1 MPRPLA
7 AIIDLA
13 ALQSNLAL
21 AHAAMPQA
29 KTWAVVKA
37 NAYGHGLEFG
47 MQGFANADG
56 LSLIELDAAVRL
68 REWGWHKP
76 IMLLEGLFEAADIAI
91 ADQYRLELVVHNEQ
105 QIAMLAKA
113 IVHAPFNVHL
123 KINTGMNRLGFAPDQ
138 VPAIYQRLQTM
149 PAVATIAFMTH
160 FANAEEQEPVVSVAA
175 QLARFREATAG
186 LQGVL
191 SLANSAA
198 TLLHK
203 ELTAD
208 WIRPGV
214 MLYGGSPG
222 GGSAAS
228 FDLQPAMTLQSALI
242 AIQLIQAGD
251 AVGYGSQFIAGN
263 SMRVGVVACG
273 YADGYPRHAPTGTPI
288 LVDGVRTRVI
298 GRVSMDM
305 ITVDLTPV
313 PQADVGSKVILWGT
327 GLPIE
332 EVAAAAGTIGY
343 ELMCAITPRVPRVTR
358 TAG

>member
-7 AIIDLA
+7 AIINLA

-76 IMLLEGLFEAADIAI
+76 IMLLEGLFEPGDIAI
-91 ADQYRLELVVHNEQ
+91 ADQHRLELVIHNEQ
-105 QIAMLAKA
+105 QLAMLASAK
-113 IVHAPFNVHL
+113 VHAPFSIHL
-123 KINTGMNRLGFAPDQ
+123 KINTGMNRLGFTPDS
-138 VPAIYQRLQTM
+138 VPAVYQRLQAM
-149 PAVATIAFMTH
+149 PAVGTIAFMTH
-160 FANAEEQEPVVSVAA
+160 FANAEEQEPVLNVAT
-175 QLARFREATAG
+175 QLSRFKQATAG
-186 LQGVL
+186 LQGSL

-203 ELTAD
+203 ELAAD

-222 GGSAAS
+222 SRSAAG

-242 AIQLIQAGD
+242 AVQRLKEGD
-251 AVGYGSQFIAGN
+251 AVGYGSQFIAAQA
-263 SMRVGVVACG
+263 MRVGVVACG

-305 ITVDLTPV
+305 ITVDLTPL
-313 PQADVGSKVILWGT
+313 PQADVGSSVILWGD

-343 ELMCAITPRVPRVTR
+343 ELMCAITPRVPRIAR
-358 TAG
+358 N

>member
-21 AHAAMPQA
+21 ANVAMPQA

-37 NAYGHGLEFG
+37 NAYGHGLELG

-68 REWGWHKP
+68 REWGWRKP
-76 IMLLEGLFEAADIAI
+76 IMLLEGLFEPADIAV
-91 ADQYRLELVVHNEQ
+91 ADQHRLQVVIHNDQ
-105 QIAMLAKA
+105 QIAMLANST
-113 IVHAPFNVHL
+113 VNLPLDVHL
-123 KINTGMNRLGFAPDQ
+123 KINTGMNRLGFAPDR
-138 VPAIYQRLQTM
+138 VPAVYQNLRAI
-149 PAVATIAFMTH
+149 PAVGTIAFMTH
-160 FANAEEQEPVVSVAA
+160 FANAEDPEPVLSAA
-175 QLARFREATAG
+175 TQLARFRQATAG
-186 LQGVL
+186 LHGSV

-203 ELTAD
+203 ELSAD

-222 GGSAAS
+222 GRSAAD

-242 AIQLIQAGD
+242 AVQRIEQGD
-251 AVGYGSQFIAGN
+251 AVGYGSQFIAEQA
-263 SMRVGVVACG
+263 MRVGVVACG
-273 YADGYPRHAPTGTPI
+273 YADGYPRHVPTGTPI
-288 LVDGVRTRVI
+288 VVDGIRTRVI

-313 PQADVGSKVILWGT
+313 PQADVGSTVILWGA

-332 EVAAAAGTIGY
+332 QIATAAGTIGY
-343 ELMCAITPRVPRVTR
+343 ELMCAVAPRVPRLVR
-358 TAG
+358 N